1 MVSSDVV
8 VFKIVVPI
16 CASLGALM
24 LLVALGRL
32 LREGYFRRQE
42 RKWSVHNMNFD
53 SVEEAETITIEQPM
67 KAPPSEELKE
77 RLDEV

>member
-1 MVSSDVV
+1 
-8 VFKIVVPI
+8 
-16 CASLGALM
+16 
-24 LLVALGRL
+24 
-32 LREGYFRRQE
+32 
-42 RKWSVHNMNFD
+42 MNFD